1 MMVPRC
7 EFGLCAVD
15 GFLYAFGGWVGEDIG
30 GSIEMYDP
38 GLNEWRM
45 QGKMQVYI
53 FPPIKFVSSMAS
65 KPINIRWIKT
75 GSQPHSKIMY

>member
-1 MMVPRC
+1 MIIFYIQVYEPAEDSWSPIAPMMVPRC

-45 QGKMQVYI
+45 QGKMQVQ
-53 FPPIKFVSSMAS
+53 K
-65 KPINIRWIKT
+65 
-75 GSQPHSKIMY
+75 

>member
-45 QGKMQVYI
+45 QGKMQVCNINGILPHTKQYHVLNKSLQLNI
-53 FPPIKFVSSMAS
+53 FFYSFLSA
-65 KPINIRWIKT
+65 
-75 GSQPHSKIMY
+75 